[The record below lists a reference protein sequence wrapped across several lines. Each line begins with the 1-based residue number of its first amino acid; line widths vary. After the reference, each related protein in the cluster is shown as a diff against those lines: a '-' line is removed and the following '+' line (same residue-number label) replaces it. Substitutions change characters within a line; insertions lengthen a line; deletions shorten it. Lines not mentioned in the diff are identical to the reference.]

1 LITVRLRGD
10 YFAIATLGF
19 HIIINS
25 VFSNWISL
33 FGGPYGQRDIPPPR
47 IGFWTLDSSL
57 SYALLALVVVG
68 AVFCICRFLLNLPY
82 GRSLVAVRDSEVGA
96 IAIGKNP
103 SQLRISALTACGVI
117 AALSGV
123 LYASQITYIDP
134 LSFGF
139 DEMIVILATVIIG
152 GSGTLYGPIA
162 GALII
167 VVLPE
172 FLRSLSFD
180 DANAGAIR
188 QIILGT
194 MFVVL
199 MRVRP
204 QGVAGRYRFLSST

>member
-1 LITVRLRGD
+1 
-10 YFAIATLGF
+10 
-19 HIIINS
+19 
-25 VFSNWISL
+25 
-33 FGGPYGQRDIPPPR
+33 
-47 IGFWTLDSSL
+47 
-57 SYALLALVVVG
+57 
-68 AVFCICRFLLNLPY
+68 
-82 GRSLVAVRDSEVGA
+82 

-152 GSGTLYGPIA
+152 GAGTLYGPIA

-172 FLRSLSFD
+172 FLKSLSFD